1 MANVQNLAS
10 GTLVGSISA
19 STTSLS
25 VYVGEGSSF
34 VIETVWPATPF
45 YATIMPAVPNAGVA
59 NSLDSEIVEVTAVSN
74 LNGNTILT
82 VNRGQRG
89 TSGKAFSDGDIVT
102 AAIYTEDIGSA
113 SPGKGCPIGT
123 ILPYSSTTIPE
134 GYLVCDGSAV
144 SRTTYADLFDVI
156 GTTYGTGDGS
166 TTFNLP
172 NLKGKVPV
180 GQDTSDTSFD
190 VLGETGGEKT
200 HKLVNNELP
209 KIDAYWQFH
218 GAEHGTNVYNLKGSN
233 SIGTRINGKYQAISG
248 ASGAYSYSDVGI
260 RFGNNGAHN
269 NLQPYT
275 VLVYIIK
282 YKDLAGTVAEVKNEY
297 TESTDDVYS
306 ASYIN
311 SAVNAF
317 HSGNYANFNFGAF
330 TVTNQERVLG
340 THTCTVAGTYLIIM
354 SLSFDLSG
362 GGYVVRKCYKNNTMV
377 AADTPNIINQTSS
390 SRMGGTFATVQTLAV
405 GDVVKMTYQGYT
417 SGSGVASNKPN
428 NGWAMI
434 RII

>member
-74 LNGNTILT
+74 LNGNTVLT

-144 SRTTYADLFDVI
+144 SRTTYADLYAVI
-156 GTTYGTGDGS
+156 GTTYGAGDGS

-180 GQDTSDTSFD
+180 GQDTSDTDFD

-200 HKLVNNELP
+200 HQLVKGELP
-209 KIDAYWQFH
+209 YIDAYFSIH
-218 GAEHGTNVYNLKGSN
+218 GSEHGTNFYKGNGN
-233 SIGTRINGKYQAISG
+233 SWKGTYIGNKYMASTG
-248 ASGAYSYSDVGI
+248 ATGAYSYNDVGI
-260 RFGNNGAHN
+260 AFGSNQAHN
-269 NLQPYT
+269 NLQPYS

-282 YKDLAGTVAEVKNEY
+282 YKDLAGTAAEVKNEY
-297 TESTDDVYS
+297 TESTEDVYS
-306 ASYIN
+306 TSYIN
-311 SAVNAF
+311 TTLFDLIYPVGSIYMSVSSTNPGTLFGGTWEAWGTGRTPVGIDT
-317 HSGNYANFNFGAF
+317 SQTEFNTVEKTGGEKTHTL
-330 TVTNQERVLG
+330 TVTEIPAHNHGVGLQVNTAAGNQRWGLSDNLG
-340 THTCTVAGTYLIIM
+340 TTTPTANK
-354 SLSFDLSG
+354 G
-362 GGYVVRKCYKNNTMV
+362 GGRAHNNLQPYITCYMWKRT
-377 AADTPNIINQTSS
+377 A
-390 SRMGGTFATVQTLAV
+390 
-405 GDVVKMTYQGYT
+405 
-417 SGSGVASNKPN
+417 
-428 NGWAMI
+428 
-434 RII
+434 

>member
-1 MANVQNLAS
+1 MANIQNLAS

-113 SPGKGCPIGT
+113 NPGKGCPIGT

-172 NLKGKVPV
+172 NLKGKVAV

-200 HKLVNNELP
+200 HTLVNNELP

-218 GAEHGTNVYNLKGSN
+218 GTEHGTNVYNLKGSN

-248 ASGAYSYSDVGI
+248 ASGAYSYADVGI

-282 YKDLAGTVAEVKNEY
+282 YKDLAGTAAEVKNEY
-297 TESTDDVYS
+297 TESTEDVYS
-306 ASYIN
+306 TSYIN
-311 SAVNAF
+311 TTLFDLIYPVGSIYMSVNNVNPGTLFGGTWAAWGTGRTPVGVDT
-317 HSGNYANFNFGAF
+317 SQTEFN
-330 TVTNQERVLG
+330 TVEKTGGEK
-340 THTCTVAGTYLIIM
+340 THTLTVNEMPAHNHGVGLQVNTAAGNQRWG
-354 SLSFDLSG
+354 LSDNLSTTTPTANKG
-362 GGYVVRKCYKNNTMV
+362 GGGAHNNLQPYITCYMWKRT
-377 AADTPNIINQTSS
+377 A
-390 SRMGGTFATVQTLAV
+390 
-405 GDVVKMTYQGYT
+405 
-417 SGSGVASNKPN
+417 
-428 NGWAMI
+428 
-434 RII
+434 